1 LTRLKLNYAN
11 EMRLPYPFDMDMI
24 DLSKFE
30 TDVDFV
36 TTPVEQLIAKAR
48 DYVREHYRPD
58 LIGAPVFE
66 WDDEKTVE
74 KMKEKEE
81 IREAILSTVKQAD
94 LEIDKDQIEA
104 IGEMRK
110 RGIKMFDIAN
120 ELGIQLPVITKICR
134 QYGWL

>member
-1 LTRLKLNYAN
+1 
-11 EMRLPYPFDMDMI
+11 MHLPYPLDMDMI
-24 DLSKFE
+24 DLSMFE
-30 TDVDFV
+30 TEVDFV
-36 TTPVEQLIAKAR
+36 TTPVDQLIAKAR
-48 DYVREHYRPD
+48 DYVRENYRSD

-81 IREAILSTVKQAD
+81 IREAILSTVKKDD
-94 LEIDKDQIEA
+94 LELDKDQIEA

-110 RGIKMFDIAN
+110 RGIKMFDIAS